1 MNLHDVLQSDSEDL
15 SAILIRDF
23 NPVGQAEM
31 AFADLAAGEFA
42 NGLLGTLL
50 CLAHTH
56 QFGAFGIE
64 RDLVAVNMEEKAGHT
79 SKTLTALQRSG
90 KYCCSSSFRH
100 PSSCIGRLSFRNLTA
115 RGSRVFA
122 IR

>member
-1 MNLHDVLQSDSEDL
+1 MDLDNVLQTDGQDFGAL
-15 SAILIRDF
+15 LIRDF
-23 NPVGQAEM
+23 DPVRQSKV
-31 AFADLAAGEFA
+31 AFADLAAGKLA

-50 CLAHTH
+50 CLTHTD

-79 SKTLTALQRSG
+79 SKTLTARQRSG

-100 PSSCIGRLSFRNLTA
+100 PSSPNCP
-115 RGSRVFA
+115 
-122 IR
+122 